1 MTEQALDL
9 RKALQLVW
17 RRKRLLAIVAAIG
30 LLLGSVDTALSPPQ
44 PASAALVILPAGLK
58 DMTSQAVIAGSD
70 AVLQT
75 AEQSVDSGMPLPT
88 LRKKLA
94 IKDLTSNV
102 ISISAT
108 GSSAAAAEDTANAV
122 AQSYINLLGSANA
135 PGGTVQARILQGAQT
150 ATVTPLFVQLLETEA
165 LGVIAGLLIGA
176 IIALALGRGDKRLRE
191 RDQIADSIG
200 VPVLVSLPVVRSSDA
215 AGWARLLGEYQPA
228 VVHAW
233 RMRTT
238 LRELGI
244 GEGAPPGRSVT
255 VLTLAADPRALALG
269 PQLAVFAASL
279 GIRTTLAIPP
289 YRAGKA
295 GAGTD
300 ANSGGDPAGK
310 GKGKGKDSA
319 RDDTLTALRT
329 AAAAGA
335 ARLPDGLTVTV
346 AEPGADPAGAQG
358 LNGAGHHGPGGDGAA
373 LTVVVAVVDDA
384 RPELA
389 GIRQTTLTVLGA
401 SAGVV
406 SAAQLARVAVA
417 AADAGRQLAGVLV
430 ADPLSSDRT
439 TGRLPQL
446 ARPAQRKQPNRLT
459 GTTTGAGARR

>member
-9 RKALQLVW
+9 RKALQLIW

-58 DMTSQAVIAGSD
+58 DMTSQVVIAGSD

-75 AEQSVDSGMPLPT
+75 AEQSVDTGVPLPT

-102 ISISAT
+102 ISITAT

-135 PGGTVQARILQGAQT
+135 PGGTVQARMLQGAQT

-215 AGWARLLGEYQPA
+215 AGWARLLGEYRPA

-289 YRAGKA
+289 YQRRKA
-295 GAGTD
+295 GAGT
-300 ANSGGDPAGK
+300 GGDPAGK
-310 GKGKGKDSA
+310 GKGKEKDSA

-329 AAAAGA
+329 AAAAAGA

-346 AEPGADPAGAQG
+346 DEPGADPAAAPG

-446 ARPAQRKQPNRLT
+446 ARPPQQKQPNRLT